1 MFILFL
7 YCEILTVFVNSI
19 KLFIQQVLV
28 VGRGWGDGQDQHRV
42 YADLW
47 EEGVRESNQRRHF
60 RHAIVT
66 AMLVS
71 GHRGNIQVEVLLLPF
86 IFM

>member
-1 MFILFL
+1 MHSARAG
-7 YCEILTVFVNSI
+7 E
-19 KLFIQQVLV
+19 
-28 VGRGWGDGQDQHRV
+28 GGQAQHRV

-47 EEGVRESNQRRHF
+47 EEGVIELNHRRQF

-66 AMLVS
+66 LMLVS